1 MVMEVSIENVS
12 ADYQLGPIRNRDVL
26 HDVDVNI
33 QSGSFTAVI
42 GYTGAGKSSLLKAM
56 NGLLLPT
63 QGSVKIGTDI
73 IKPEKNKEALK
84 SIRKRVGMVFQFP
97 ESQLFAETVEKD
109 ICFGPLN
116 FGVPL
121 EEAKTRTMEAIE
133 QVGLPQEILDKSPFS
148 LSGGQK
154 RRVAIAGILVMK
166 PDILVLDEPGAGLDP
181 SGKREIM
188 NLISSWHAERGMTT
202 VLVTHDMDDVVN
214 YADNVVVMEKGTV
227 VFHDSVQLL
236 FSNDKQI
243 EKWHLDVPVARR
255 FQMKLENE
263 TDIKLKRVCLTVEDL
278 ADALIEV
285 DLHE

>member
-1 MVMEVSIENVS
+1 MDMEIRIENVS
-12 ADYQLGPIRNRDVL
+12 VDYQVGPIRTRDVL
-26 HDVDVNI
+26 HDVDVSI
-33 QSGSFTAVI
+33 QSGSFTAII

-63 QGSVKIGTDI
+63 QGQVKIGTDI

-84 SIRKRVGMVFQFP
+84 SIRKKVGMVFQFP

-121 EEAKTRTMEAIE
+121 EEAKRRTKKVIE
-133 QVGLPQEILDKSPFS
+133 QVGLSQEILEKSPFS

-154 RRVAIAGILVMK
+154 RRVAIAGILAME
-166 PDILVLDEPGAGLDP
+166 PDVLVLDEPGAGLDP
-181 SGKREIM
+181 SGKKEIM
-188 NLISSWHAERGMTT
+188 DLISSWHAERGMTT
-202 VLVTHDMDDVVN
+202 VLVTHDMDDVVH
-214 YADNVVVMEKGTV
+214 YADEVVVMEKGTV
-227 VFHDSVQLL
+227 VFHDSIHLL
-236 FSNDKQI
+236 FSNEEQI

-255 FQMKLENE
+255 FQMNLENQ
-263 TDIKLKRVCLTVEDL
+263 TGVKLNRVCLTVEEL

-285 DLHE
+285 GLA

>member
-1 MVMEVSIENVS
+1 MDMEIRIENVS
-12 ADYQLGPIRNRDVL
+12 VDYQVGPIRNRDVL
-26 HDVDVNI
+26 HDVDVSI

-63 QGSVKIGTDI
+63 QGQVKIGTDI

-84 SIRKRVGMVFQFP
+84 SIRKKVGMVFQFP

-121 EEAKTRTMEAIE
+121 EEAKRRTKKVIE
-133 QVGLPQEILDKSPFS
+133 QVGLSQEILEKSPFS

-154 RRVAIAGILVMK
+154 RRVAIAGILAME
-166 PDILVLDEPGAGLDP
+166 PDVLVLDEPGAGLDP
-181 SGKREIM
+181 SGKKEIM
-188 NLISSWHAERGMTT
+188 DLISSWHAERGMTT
-202 VLVTHDMDDVVN
+202 VLVTHDMDDVVH
-214 YADNVVVMEKGTV
+214 YADEVVVMEKGTV
-227 VFHDSVQLL
+227 VFHDSIHLL
-236 FSNDKQI
+236 FSNEEQI

-255 FQMKLENE
+255 FQMKLENQ
-263 TDIKLKRVCLTVEDL
+263 TGVKLNRVCLTVEEL

-285 DLHE
+285 GLA

>member
-1 MVMEVSIENVS
+1 MEIRIENVS
-12 ADYQLGPIRNRDVL
+12 VDYQVGPIRTRDVL
-26 HDVDVNI
+26 HDVDVSI
-33 QSGSFTAVI
+33 QSGSFTAII

-63 QGSVKIGTDI
+63 QGQIKIGTDI
-73 IKPEKNKEALK
+73 IKPGKNKEALK
-84 SIRKRVGMVFQFP
+84 SIRKKVGMVFQFP

-121 EEAKTRTMEAIE
+121 EEAKSRAKKVIE
-133 QVGLPQEILDKSPFS
+133 QVGLSQEILEKSPFS

-154 RRVAIAGILVMK
+154 RRVAIAGILAME

-181 SGKREIM
+181 SGKKEIM
-188 NLISSWHAERGMTT
+188 DLIASWHAERGMTT
-202 VLVTHDMDDVVN
+202 VLVTHDMDDVVH
-214 YADNVVVMEKGTV
+214 YADEVVVMENGTV
-227 VFHDSVQLL
+227 VFHDSIHLL
-236 FSNDKQI
+236 FSNEEQI

-255 FQMKLENE
+255 FQKNLENQ
-263 TDIKLKRVCLTVEDL
+263 TGVKLNRICLTVEEL

-285 DLHE
+285 GLA

>member
-1 MVMEVSIENVS
+1 MVMEIRIENVS
-12 ADYQLGPIRNRDVL
+12 VDYQVGPIRTRDVL
-26 HDVDVNI
+26 HDVDVSI
-33 QSGSFTAVI
+33 QSGSFTAII

-63 QGSVKIGTDI
+63 QGQIKIGTDI

-84 SIRKRVGMVFQFP
+84 SIRKKVGMVFQFP

-121 EEAKTRTMEAIE
+121 EEAKSRAKKVIE
-133 QVGLPQEILDKSPFS
+133 QVGLSQEILEKSPFS

-154 RRVAIAGILVMK
+154 RRVAIAGILAME

-181 SGKREIM
+181 SGKKEIM
-188 NLISSWHAERGMTT
+188 DLIASWHAERGMTT
-202 VLVTHDMDDVVN
+202 VLVTHDMDDVVH
-214 YADNVVVMEKGTV
+214 YADEVVVMENGTV
-227 VFHDSVQLL
+227 VFHDSIHLL
-236 FSNDKQI
+236 FSNEEQI

-255 FQMKLENE
+255 FQKNLENQ
-263 TDIKLKRVCLTVEDL
+263 TGVKLNRVCLTVEEL

-285 DLHE
+285 GLA